1 MMSCRNEIVYSWYS
15 MHANTLEIINYNVE
29 NTVDLT
35 VRVNYNNRV
44 VLILHDIF
52 VVSLLTKN
60 RPLVYIF
67 DVPSL
72 NVICSLHN

>member
-1 MMSCRNEIVYSWYS
+1 MMSCGNEIVYSWYS

-60 RPLVYIF
+60 KPLVYIF
-67 DVPSL
+67 DMPSL
-72 NVICSLHN
+72 NVICNLHN